1 MSQDERMRKYKEQYG
16 AGAAKD
22 GRRDQKPPRPKG
34 PEAGRPRAGGGAG
47 SAKPKPARPESA
59 KAEAAKTGLIG
70 RIKRLFGGGKG

>member
-1 MSQDERMRKYKEQYG
+1 MRKYKEQYG

-34 PEAGRPRAGGGAG
+34 QDAGRPRTGGGAEG
-47 SAKPKPARPESA
+47 AGPKPARPEGA
-59 KAEAAKTGLIG
+59 RAEAPKTGLIG